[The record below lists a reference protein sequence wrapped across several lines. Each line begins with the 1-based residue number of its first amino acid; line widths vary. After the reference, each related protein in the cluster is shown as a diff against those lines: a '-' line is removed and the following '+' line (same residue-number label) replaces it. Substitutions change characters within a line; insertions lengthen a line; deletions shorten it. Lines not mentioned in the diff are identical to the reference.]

1 MNFVKLT
8 YGTVARPGTTVYIN
22 LDHIIGADQ
31 VPDSHTTLYA
41 SNNETWTVVET
52 LDQIFGKP
60 APAEPAAKP
69 AAKK

>member
-1 MNFVKLT
+1 
-8 YGTVARPGTTVYIN
+8 VYIN